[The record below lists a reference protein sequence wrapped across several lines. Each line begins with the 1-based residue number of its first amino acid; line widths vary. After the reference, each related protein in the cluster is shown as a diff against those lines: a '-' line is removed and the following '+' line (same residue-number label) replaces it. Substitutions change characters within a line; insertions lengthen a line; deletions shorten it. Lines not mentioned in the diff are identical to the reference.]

1 MDEEE
6 YMSEEQYVEEK
17 LSYYLEIG
25 AVELVG
31 VDENG
36 EIIYQVTENAKTDA
50 PELWESHQKYVDDAL
65 IGLLER
71 GLINVEYNENLEAII
86 NLNEEGYEE
95 AVKMGLIDP
104 DDQEN
109 LEN

>member
-1 MDEEE
+1 
-6 YMSEEQYVEEK
+6 MSEEQYVEEK